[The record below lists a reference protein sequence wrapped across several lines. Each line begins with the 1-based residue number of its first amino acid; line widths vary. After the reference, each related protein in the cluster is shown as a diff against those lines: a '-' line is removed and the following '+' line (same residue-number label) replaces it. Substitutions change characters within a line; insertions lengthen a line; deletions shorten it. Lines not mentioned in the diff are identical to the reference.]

1 MGTRIF
7 VFFPLCFVVVAVW
20 TQVYN
25 SSMEKLVK
33 SMRCILVERK
43 SNIVGREPWKLKTV
57 KNPPAM
63 WETWAQSLGWEDLPG
78 GRHGNPL
85 KYSCL
90 ENPHGQRSLAGHSP
104 QGC

>member
-33 SMRCILVERK
+33 SMRCILVERN

-63 WETWAQSLGWEDLPG
+63 WETWAQSLGWEDLLKKGTATHPVFWAG
-78 GRHGNPL
+78 ELHGLYSPWGRRVGPD
-85 KYSCL
+85 
-90 ENPHGQRSLAGHSP
+90 
-104 QGC
+104 